1 MTKGIK
7 ILIIGLVLFLIASLY
22 FVYYFYSKT
31 KLISNDS
38 RALSEVQVSDVVNKV
53 SKHIILPQDET
64 PTLATVS
71 DPSQL
76 KGQAFF
82 AKAKKG
88 DQVLVYINAKKAILY
103 DPVQDKIIDIA
114 PINVT
119 PQVDTSTLPKESVSE
134 PVVAPKATK
143 STSTN
148 TKKK

>member
-38 RALSEVQVSDVVNKV
+38 RALSEVQVSDVVNRV
-53 SKHIILPQDET
+53 SKHIILPQGET

-76 KGQAFF
+76 QGQAFF

-134 PVVAPKATK
+134 PVVVPKATK

>member
-7 ILIIGLVLFLIASLY
+7 FLIFGLVLFLIASLY
-22 FVYYFYSKT
+22 FVYYFYNKT
-31 KLISNDS
+31 KLISNDT
-38 RALSEVQVSDVVNKV
+38 RALNEVQVSDVVNKV
-53 SKHIILPQDET
+53 SKHLLLPSDET

-76 KGQAFF
+76 QGQAFF

-119 PQVDTSTLPKESVSE
+119 PQVDTSILPKDSSIKDSSVTKT
-134 PVVAPKATK
+134 PKAT
-143 STSTN
+143 S
-148 TKKK
+148 TKK